1 MTIGAPLET
10 EIKLAATPA
19 MLEGLREHPVLTGPD
34 QANTLVT
41 SYFDTADRRLARAG
55 ASLRLR
61 DTGQAREQT
70 IKLPARTDSIVV
82 RGEWTVP
89 AIGEA
94 PDIGGFA
101 EEPRA
106 MLARLLDGEALLP
119 IAQTRIER
127 TTRRVR
133 HGPAEIE
140 IAFDQ
145 GTICAGATEAA
156 ICELELELVSGTLA
170 DLLDLALAL
179 PLGPDLQWSVASKSA
194 RALAL
199 ADGIAAVAVRANSA
213 GVSRDMD
220 PAQGFAVIAWSCLS
234 HLLENAP
241 LVVSTGDP
249 EALHQSR
256 VAIRRLRAGLGLFG
270 PLFEHDAQAEVL
282 NAELK
287 AAANAL
293 GPARDAHV
301 LLGRL
306 TAAST
311 EQAQDAA
318 ELLDHVRSVA
328 ERTMQSAQAFLTG
341 AEFQTLLVTFAWWV
355 ERSDLLDQDCSA
367 RLPQFA
373 AKALRKRRRKIRH
386 MGLDPAAMTVAERH
400 ALRIAVKKMRY
411 AADFLAP
418 LYPSQSAK
426 KHVDRFKDAA
436 AKVQDRLGELHDL
449 DVLAAGREALFAGL
463 EPIGA
468 ARLSAQ
474 LDELIPPLAKS
485 QDKMLK
491 RAGKALARLDACEP
505 WWKADL

>member
-1 MTIGAPLET
+1 MSGA
-10 EIKLAATPA
+10 
-19 MLEGLREHPVLTGPD
+19 
-34 QANTLVT
+34 LVN
-41 SYFDTADRRLARAG
+41 
-55 ASLRLR
+55 
-61 DTGQAREQT
+61 
-70 IKLPARTDSIVV
+70 
-82 RGEWTVP
+82 
-89 AIGEA
+89 
-94 PDIGGFA
+94 
-101 EEPRA
+101 
-106 MLARLLDGEALLP
+106 LLN
-119 IAQTRIER
+119 
-127 TTRRVR
+127 
-133 HGPAEIE
+133 
-140 IAFDQ
+140 
-145 GTICAGATEAA
+145 
-156 ICELELELVSGTLA
+156 
-170 DLLDLALAL
+170 LALAL

-220 PAQGFAVIAWSCLS
+220 PAQGFAMIAWSCLS

-301 LLGRL
+301 LFERL
-306 TAAST
+306 TAASA
-311 EQAQDAA
+311 EQTQDAA

-355 ERSDLLDQDCSA
+355 ERSDLLDQDCSV

-373 AKALRKRRRKIRH
+373 AKALRKRRRKIRR
-386 MGLDPAAMTVAERH
+386 MGIDPAAMTVAERH
-400 ALRIAVKKMRY
+400 ALRIAVKKLRY

-426 KHVDRFKDAA
+426 KHFDRFKDAA

-449 DVLAAGREALFAGL
+449 DALAAGREALFAGL

>member
-19 MLEGLREHPVLTGPD
+19 MLSGLREHPALAGAD
-34 QANTLVT
+34 QASALVT
-41 SYFDTADRRLARAG
+41 RYFDTADRRLALAG

-61 DTGQAREQT
+61 ETGQAREQT
-70 IKLPARTDSIVV
+70 VKLPARTDSIVV

-94 PDIGGFA
+94 PDIDGFA

-106 MLARLLDGEALLP
+106 ILARLLDGEPLLP
-119 IAQTRIER
+119 IAETRIAR

-133 HGPAEIE
+133 HGSAEIE

-145 GTICAGATEAA
+145 GNICAGTREAA
-156 ICELELELVSGTLA
+156 VCELELELVSGALA

-199 ADGIAAVAVRANSA
+199 ADGIAAVAARVNPA
-213 GVSRDMD
+213 GVSRDMGA
-220 PAQGFAVIAWSCLS
+220 AQGFAVIAWSCLS

-241 LVVSTGDP
+241 LVASAGDP

-301 LLGRL
+301 LLARL
-306 TAAST
+306 TAAPA
-311 EQAQDAA
+311 EKAQNAA

-328 ERTMQSAQAFLTG
+328 ERAMQSAQVFLAG
-341 AEFQTLLVTFAWWV
+341 AEFQTLLFAFALWV
-355 ERSDLLDQDCSA
+355 ERGQWLGQDCSA

-373 AKALRKRRRKIRH
+373 AKALRKRRRKIRR
-386 MGLDPAAMTVAERH
+386 MGDDPAGMTVDERH
-400 ALRIAVKKMRY
+400 ALRIAVKKLRY

-418 LYPSQSAK
+418 LYPSERAE
-426 KHVDRFKDAA
+426 KHAERFKDLAT
-436 AKVQDRLGELHDL
+436 KVQDRLGELHDL
-449 DVLAAGREALFAGL
+449 DVLAAGHEALFAGL

-474 LDELIPPLAKS
+474 LDELIPSLAKS
-485 QDKMLK
+485 HDKLLK
-491 RAGKALARLDACEP
+491 RAGKALARLDAYEP